1 MASVSSSA
9 SSEGRSAELGGS
21 AEAEWWRER
30 AMRAEAEVGALRHEV
45 FEHDLEAAHAI
56 ERMEQTEARIDEI
69 TGSRSWRLTGP
80 LRWFRSLLRR

>member
-1 MASVSSSA
+1 LA
-9 SSEGRSAELGGS
+9 GS

-30 AMRAEAEVGALRHEV
+30 AMRAEAEIGALRHEA

-69 TGSRSWRLTGP
+69 TGSRSWRLTAP
-80 LRWFRSLLRR
+80 LRRLGSLFRR